1 MRALATGLLACLI
14 ALPAFAEAGVAD
26 TNIAGHWT
34 FEANIAEE
42 CEFGGQAYLEKTG
55 EDRFQGE
62 VTARQSCIGLEE
74 DYLVRQ
80 ECAASQLGNQLSR
93 SALDSLQAELQQRLQ
108 LLTHI
113 YDARPLPSSGP
124 SVGLGFAGDDAAFR
138 AVCAGLI
145 LRGLQQSSRAT
156 GLQLALSVLPAKP
169 EQFDFNGNEDT
180 KVISTEAGSVTFNDG
195 DGGLIL
201 ADGAQNRSYQ
211 VRLKL
216 ITTECSAGQ
225 EFGYDVIYGFSLC
238 RPESRQKTRL
248 ATVGAPAKSGTKMQ
262 R

>member
-80 ECAASQLGNQLSR
+80 ECAASQLGNQLSVR
-93 SALDSLQAELQQRLQ
+93 CRIVEFVSGNESQFYYPDNFTLTIESSARMHGALV
-108 LLTHI
+108 
-113 YDARPLPSSGP
+113 SSGM
-124 SVGLGFAGDDAAFR
+124 
-138 AVCAGLI
+138 
-145 LRGLQQSSRAT
+145 
-156 GLQLALSVLPAKP
+156 AKP
-169 EQFDFNGNEDT
+169 AEWVRAERG
-180 KVISTEAGSVTFNDG
+180 IS
-195 DGGLIL
+195 
-201 ADGAQNRSYQ
+201 
-211 VRLKL
+211 
-216 ITTECSAGQ
+216 
-225 EFGYDVIYGFSLC
+225 
-238 RPESRQKTRL
+238 
-248 ATVGAPAKSGTKMQ
+248 
-262 R
+262 